1 MSTLYIVAT
10 PIGNLE
16 DITLRAIRI
25 LKEVDLVLCEDT
37 RVTKKLLR
45 QYEIDTAT
53 MSYHAHSKITKE
65 EKIIAFLEEGKS
77 VALVSDAGTPAISD
91 PGAMLVQHIREH
103 FNLACLPE
111 PALPAG
117 RFVSGSRIN
126 AGESE
131 INSDR
136 QSVGSD
142 RQSVGSD
149 KQGVGSG
156 SQGVGSGRHKCGD
169 VKIESVPGPSALTAA
184 FSIAGIPVS
193 DFTFYGFL
201 PHKKGRQTLFQE
213 IAGSER
219 AAIFYESPHRIEK
232 ALTSLQEFC
241 PNKTVT
247 LVRELTKIYEDVLQG
262 SAETIL
268 ETLKEYPE
276 KLRGEMVVIVSE
288 QK

>member
-45 QYEIDTAT
+45 HYEIDTAT

-91 PGAMLVQHIREH
+91 PGAMLVQHIRNE
-103 FNLACLPE
+103 LP
-111 PALPAG
+111 
-117 RFVSGSRIN
+117 
-126 AGESE
+126 
-131 INSDR
+131 
-136 QSVGSD
+136 
-142 RQSVGSD
+142 
-149 KQGVGSG
+149 
-156 SQGVGSGRHKCGD
+156 D

-213 IAGSER
+213 IAESKR

-262 SAETIL
+262 SAESIM
-268 ETLKEYPE
+268 ETLKEFPE